1 MIFRLME
8 TPTALLIA
16 NGYTRTDLPI
26 SKPLVI
32 HAVAGAGKTTLIRQ
46 FLHQHSATNAQTLGT
61 PDKPNLSRKMIRQFS
76 MPKANHFNILDEYCA
91 QPLKGSW
98 DAVFADPLQHPDYAL
113 EPHFI
118 KETSHRLGPSTCEL
132 ISSLGILI
140 YPDSED
146 QVVTRKGVFE
156 SELFG
161 VVIALDEA
169 IFQLASRHGLK
180 PLCPKATIGLQFPVV
195 TVLSSL
201 ALEQI
206 EDSTALY
213 IALTRHTKELHVR
226 CPTEADA
233 ST

>member
-1 MIFRLME
+1 M
-8 TPTALLIA
+8 
-16 NGYTRTDLPI
+16 
-26 SKPLVI
+26 
-32 HAVAGAGKTTLIRQ
+32 VAHLTIQ
-46 FLHQHSATNAQTLGT
+46 
-61 PDKPNLSRKMIRQFS
+61 SRGGVRFH
-76 MPKANHFNILDEYCA
+76 PCA
-91 QPLKGSW
+91 QMIY
-98 DAVFADPLQHPDYAL
+98 DHQ
-113 EPHFI
+113 ETHFI

-201 ALEQI
+201 ALEQV

>member
-1 MIFRLME
+1 ME
-8 TPTALLIA
+8 TLTALLIA

-76 MPKANHFNILDEYCA
+76 MPKANHFNIVVTVLSSLALEQVEDSTALYIALTRHTLDEYCA

-169 IFQLASRHGLK
+169 IFQLAGRHGLK
-180 PLCPKATIGLQFPVV
+180 PLCPKATIGLQFP
-195 TVLSSL
+195 
-201 ALEQI
+201 
-206 EDSTALY
+206 
-213 IALTRHTKELHVR
+213 KELHVR

>member
-1 MIFRLME
+1 ME
-8 TPTALLIA
+8 TLTALLIA

-118 KETSHRLGPSTCEL
+118 KEISHRLGPSTCEL

-201 ALEQI
+201 ALEQV

-233 ST
+233 TT

>member
-1 MIFRLME
+1 ME
-8 TPTALLIA
+8 TLTALLIA

-180 PLCPKATIGLQFPVV
+180 PLCPKATTGFSFAKY
-195 TVLSSL
+195 TVY
-201 ALEQI
+201 I
-206 EDSTALY
+206 VCRLY
-213 IALTRHTKELHVR
+213 I
-226 CPTEADA
+226 
-233 ST
+233 